1 MEKKKKKKCHEKRGK
16 QTQVLL
22 RSFLLIRDAIMQSPM
37 EEKKK
42 KAQSYITTHKL
53 ERQEGKK
60 RKQTDHAYTRAH
72 IQTDIKGT
80 KPI

>member
-1 MEKKKKKKCHEKRGK
+1 MSREKGKTNSGAAPQFLTNKRRHHAKPDG
-16 QTQVLL
+16 
-22 RSFLLIRDAIMQSPM
+22 R
-37 EEKKK
+37 KKK